1 MEDKNSQDSYTLVK
15 RGRGRPKG
23 SKNKPK
29 TEGIVL
35 SFNPGGLKRGRGRP
49 KGSKNKPKDI
59 VVEDRKYK
67 PREDSE
73 ELHPAETKVRRRKSL
88 VESNTTAQP
97 VEVEHVLYQAAKWL
111 ERNMSPIEVEHYRR
125 RANRSTTTLHQ
136 AMVSDILGIFNIRD
150 PEICKQFKKQTL

>member
-1 MEDKNSQDSYTLVK
+1 MMEGKNSQDSYTIVK

-29 TEGIVL
+29 TEAVVA
-35 SFNPGGLKRGRGRP
+35 FNPGGLKRGRP

-59 VVEDRKYK
+59 VAEERKHK

-73 ELHPAETKVRRRKSL
+73 ELRPTETKVRRRKEVIADYSSAPSA
-88 VESNTTAQP
+88 VQP

-125 RANRSTTTLHQ
+125 RANRNSTTLHQ

-150 PEICKQFKKQTL
+150 PEICKQFKK